1 MDGCSTSRFGLGGS
15 SSLSVV
21 SDPPTFDVLES
32 PFISVT
38 ARRRDDV
45 TRRWLHSCPPLHHQR
60 KLPPALNSLKNPQ
73 VRASCCAQ
81 PVTEAP
87 APCPSSG
94 FVCPPPSLSH
104 PPTLDSRRHRSGR
117 ADRQLWEL
125 GVEMGGGVGVWED
138 GGQRF
143 TSEADDRCKAERG
156 LLINANPS
164 LDTLIRPAARE
175 RVRSHHRLRPRGIHR
190 EALTSQLSSCPSV
203 LSLHRNIFGSFSN
216 IICRYTHT
224 IVAITSR
231 IS

>member
-1 MDGCSTSRFGLGGS
+1 MQAAA
-15 SSLSVV
+15 LS
-21 SDPPTFDVLES
+21 PS
-32 PFISVT
+32 P
-38 ARRRDDV
+38 R
-45 TRRWLHSCPPLHHQR
+45 HQR
-60 KLPPALNSLKNPQ
+60 HVHLLDSFA
-73 VRASCCAQ
+73 
-81 PVTEAP
+81 
-87 APCPSSG
+87 
-94 FVCPPPSLSH
+94 PPSLSH
-104 PPTLDSRRHRSGR
+104 PPTPDSRRHRSGR

-175 RVRSHHRLRPRGIHR
+175 RVRSHHRLGPRGIHR

-203 LSLHRNIFGSFSN
+203 LIYLYLCFCSLVLSRSLISIIFLSQSLHLDVSIFGSFSN
-216 IICRYTHT
+216 IICSYTHT